1 VKLVSRI
8 EQTLYE
14 NAGGGEAGEK
24 AVMERRKYLEEHK
37 LFMKSQWKEVAKLK
51 YLPRNEKDY
60 VNHDTVEDYYD

>member
-1 VKLVSRI
+1 MRLMSKI

-24 AVMERRKYLEEHK
+24 AVMARREYLNGYK
-37 LFMKSQWKEVAKLK
+37 LFMNSQLKEVAKMK